1 MEPAHPDDTGAALSH
16 PNATINITPRT
27 AAALQARR
35 ATTDDMVERVTQ
47 VLRQMRRE
55 RAAVTVAAVARRAGV
70 SRTFLYQNEQAR
82 RLVEATGVAAAT
94 DVAADRVAEAA
105 AIETSWRERALNA
118 EHELRRTHSEI
129 TTQRGRIGELLGQ
142 IRDLE
147 SDLPPDGVQQLLT
160 ENHTLKAQVRQLA
173 QDNRRLEERLA
184 GARDNNRLLDKR
196 VADLKVELLDRPT
209 Q

>member
-1 MEPAHPDDTGAALSH
+1 MKGMDNTS
-16 PNATINITPRT
+16 PRT

-55 RAAVTVAAVARRAGV
+55 RVGVTVAAVARRAGV

-82 RLVEATGVAAAT
+82 GLVKAGSGAAAT
-94 DVAADRVAEAA
+94 DEAARDAAEAA
-105 AIETSWRERALNA
+105 AVEASWRERAMNA
-118 EHELRRTHSEI
+118 EHELRRAHSEI
-129 TTQRGRIGELLGQ
+129 TMQRGRIGELLGQ

-160 ENHTLKAQVRQLA
+160 ENHTLKAQTRQLA

-184 GARDNNRLLDKR
+184 GARDNNRFLDKR
-196 VADLKVELLDRPT
+196 VAGLEAELTDRT
-209 Q
+209 IR